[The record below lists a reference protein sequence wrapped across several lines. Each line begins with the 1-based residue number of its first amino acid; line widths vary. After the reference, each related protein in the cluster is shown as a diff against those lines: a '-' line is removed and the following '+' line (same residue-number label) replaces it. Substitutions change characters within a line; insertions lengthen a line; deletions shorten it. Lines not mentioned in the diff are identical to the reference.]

1 MVLRIRIL
9 ALAFLIA
16 TFGLIVRLFF
26 WQIVKGEDLSLQAR
40 LQHTSSQEVFAQRGS
55 ILAADG
61 SWLSASTDAWLLYVS
76 KPEIDQTHRAIAN
89 TLAPLLIEAKANKKE
104 LAGFEPET
112 RISPEKLRR
121 LNRVIQTYL
130 ASKKYPEDQD
140 WQIDVV
146 ALTLDKD
153 RGVAKIKHFKN
164 IEM

>member
-61 SWLSASTDAWLLYVS
+61 SWLSASTDAWLLYGS

-104 LAGFEPET
+104 LLDET
-112 RISPEKLRR
+112 MRIEGLLDR
-121 LNRVIQTYL
+121 
-130 ASKKYPEDQD
+130 QD
-140 WQIDVV
+140 
-146 ALTLDKD
+146 ALW
-153 RGVAKIKHFKN
+153 VPIKHKLSVDL
-164 IEM
+164 